1 MVKHILFITFT
12 TIILFA
18 QENSLSLQRECLSC
32 HQLHSVPSQMIYR
45 RYLMKYSSK
54 KRVKEKIFAYL
65 QNPSKE
71 NSIMPAQFFLKFMM
85 KEKSH
90 LSDKQMNQLID
101 AYIEHY
107 DISKKLFNP
116 HYAVGLQ

>member
-1 MVKHILFITFT
+1 M
-12 TIILFA
+12 
-18 QENSLSLQRECLSC
+18 N
-32 HQLHSVPSQMIYR
+32 
-45 RYLMKYSSK
+45 YSSK

-85 KEKSH
+85 KEKSQ
-90 LSDKQMNQLID
+90 LSDKQMSQLID

-116 HYAVGLQ
+116 YSDNSSQ